1 MLADLGR
8 PVVGRLVALAPVL
21 FGITLLVFVLNA
33 IALGDPARAA
43 MGQRVDPDALER
55 LRHEYA
61 LDRPLPVQYA
71 LWIGRLI
78 RGDLGMSF
86 REQRPVVEVLAERAA
101 ATIRLALAATVVSIV
116 LGMAI
121 GGIAA
126 ARSGGAL
133 DHVLMAVAVLG
144 ISTPVFWLGMM
155 LSLVFA
161 VTLDWLPVSG
171 YGDGDFSHLVLPAL
185 TLGALHTGTVAR
197 MTRSSLLEV
206 VRQDYIGAARAKG
219 LSEMTVLGKHALRNA
234 LIPVVTVIGI
244 GLADLLVGAPLT
256 ETVFAWLGLGRLLVA
271 AVGQRDLPVVMGAV
285 LVFALIYVL
294 GNLLVDLA
302 YLAID
307 PRMRDAARA

>member
-33 IALGDPARAA
+33 IALGDPAGAA

-61 LDRPLPVQYA
+61 LARPLPVQYA

-126 ARSGGAL
+126 ARSGGAV
-133 DHVLMAVAVLG
+133 DHALMAVPPLR
-144 ISTPVFWLGMM
+144 ISAPRVWRGLNRAPP
-155 LSLVFA
+155 FA
-161 VTLDWLPVSG
+161 VTPPLGAAAG
-171 YGDGDFSHLVLPAL
+171 YCVRALPAL
-185 TLGALHTGTVAR
+185 
-197 MTRSSLLEV
+197 
-206 VRQDYIGAARAKG
+206 AAA
-219 LSEMTVLGKHALRNA
+219 
-234 LIPVVTVIGI
+234 
-244 GLADLLVGAPLT
+244 APT
-256 ETVFAWLGLGRLLVA
+256 
-271 AVGQRDLPVVMGAV
+271 P
-285 LVFALIYVL
+285 
-294 GNLLVDLA
+294 
-302 YLAID
+302 
-307 PRMRDAARA
+307 

>member
-116 LGMAI
+116 LGMVI

-133 DHVLMAVAVLG
+133 DHALMAVSRPCHSAAPVL
-144 ISTPVFWLGMM
+144 LGVL
-155 LSLVFA
+155 LSVPFA
-161 VTLDWLPVSG
+161 PARDWPPGSG
-171 YGDGDFSHLVLPAL
+171 A
-185 TLGALHTGTVAR
+185 
-197 MTRSSLLEV
+197 
-206 VRQDYIGAARAKG
+206 
-219 LSEMTVLGKHALRNA
+219 
-234 LIPVVTVIGI
+234 
-244 GLADLLVGAPLT
+244 
-256 ETVFAWLGLGRLLVA
+256 
-271 AVGQRDLPVVMGAV
+271 
-285 LVFALIYVL
+285 
-294 GNLLVDLA
+294 
-302 YLAID
+302 
-307 PRMRDAARA
+307 

>member
-126 ARSGGAL
+126 ARSGGAV
-133 DHVLMAVAVLG
+133 DHALMAVARPCLPTPPFLVRHVL
-144 ISTPVFWLGMM
+144 S
-155 LSLVFA
+155 
-161 VTLDWLPVSG
+161 
-171 YGDGDFSHLVLPAL
+171 
-185 TLGALHTGTVAR
+185 
-197 MTRSSLLEV
+197 
-206 VRQDYIGAARAKG
+206 
-219 LSEMTVLGKHALRNA
+219 
-234 LIPVVTVIGI
+234 
-244 GLADLLVGAPLT
+244 
-256 ETVFAWLGLGRLLVA
+256 LLVA
-271 AVGQRDLPVVMGAV
+271 RAPQLPPAVGDCGGGA
-285 LVFALIYVL
+285 
-294 GNLLVDLA
+294 
-302 YLAID
+302 
-307 PRMRDAARA
+307 PPP

>member
-1 MLADLGR
+1 MLADFGR
-8 PVVGRLVALAPVL
+8 PFALRLAALAPVL

-33 IALGDPARAA
+33 VALGDPARAA
-43 MGQRVDPDALER
+43 MGQRADPEALER

-61 LDRPLPVQYA
+61 LDRPLPLQYA
-71 LWIGRLI
+71 RWIGRLM
-78 RGDLGMSF
+78 RGDLGQSF
-86 REQRPVVEVLAERAA
+86 REQRPVVEVLAERAP
-101 ATIRLALAATVVSIV
+101 ATIRLALAATVISLV

-121 GGIAA
+121 GGLAA
-126 ARSGGAL
+126 ARPGGAL

-171 YGDGDFSHLVLPAL
+171 YGEGDFSHLVLPAL

-256 ETVFAWLGLGRLLVA
+256 ETVFAWPGLGRLLVA

-307 PRMRDAARA
+307 PRLRDGRAS

>member
-33 IALGDPARAA
+33 IALGDPAGAA

-61 LDRPLPVQYA
+61 LARPLPVQYA

-126 ARSGGAL
+126 ARSGGAV
-133 DHVLMAVAVLG
+133 DHALTAGAGPCL
-144 ISTPVFWLGMM
+144 STPPVLLGVL
-155 LSLVFA
+155 LSVPFA
-161 VTLDWLPVSG
+161 PARDWPPGSG
-171 YGDGDFSHLVLPAL
+171 A
-185 TLGALHTGTVAR
+185 
-197 MTRSSLLEV
+197 
-206 VRQDYIGAARAKG
+206 
-219 LSEMTVLGKHALRNA
+219 
-234 LIPVVTVIGI
+234 
-244 GLADLLVGAPLT
+244 
-256 ETVFAWLGLGRLLVA
+256 
-271 AVGQRDLPVVMGAV
+271 
-285 LVFALIYVL
+285 
-294 GNLLVDLA
+294 
-302 YLAID
+302 
-307 PRMRDAARA
+307 